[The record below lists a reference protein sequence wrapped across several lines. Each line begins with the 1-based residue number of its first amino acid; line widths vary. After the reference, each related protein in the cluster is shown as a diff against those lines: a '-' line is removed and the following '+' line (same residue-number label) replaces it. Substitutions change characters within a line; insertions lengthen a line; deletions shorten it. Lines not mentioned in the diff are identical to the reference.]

1 MIRRELLFVCDNFKI
16 CCVIMT
22 YQDQPLTRIDQATLD
37 KVAKKHAMFRA
48 ARIGGVCADLS
59 HHNLSGVL
67 LSGGDWAHANFSHAD
82 LSGAD
87 LSQIVLDYAVLC
99 NADLGKSNL
108 SKSSL
113 MRADL
118 KGCRMEG
125 VNMRGADLSG
135 ADLREDNGR
144 HADLSS
150 ACMRGAILS
159 GISAERLIA
168 RDADLRD
175 AWLVRA
181 DLREAD
187 LAYSDFSGSTLT
199 QTFFR
204 GANMRGVAVYDV
216 EIDLADLHSVDT
228 KRMLGYEP
236 NGLAVKDIPLPLD
249 ELLRRHDLWTETGGN
264 DGDRLDLGGFDLR
277 GVNVNLDGA
286 FLAMMTAVGVV
297 VCDLEATNVQAQ
309 ASDLR
314 NADMRRV
321 NMSGSDFRGVNLMG
335 AWLNRADL
343 RRCRFDPLAV
353 GAGGNMPSNLSHSCL
368 RHADLRGS
376 NLIKVDFS
384 NADLSYADLTGCII
398 DRAVFTGANLKG
410 VVADQEL
417 IQS

>member
-168 RDADLRD
+168 RD
-175 AWLVRA
+175 
-181 DLREAD
+181 
-187 LAYSDFSGSTLT
+187 
-199 QTFFR
+199 
-204 GANMRGVAVYDV
+204 
-216 EIDLADLHSVDT
+216 ADLHSVDT